1 MRKIIH
7 LLVSFL
13 FERPSYTCCERCGYV
28 YASRQG
34 ACPEC
39 SHLDDEALQQ
49 LIRVRAENRYFV
61 RQMAVIILLML
72 TAIAALFYLND
83 II

>member
-7 LLVSFL
+7 LVVSFL
-13 FERPSYTCCERCGYV
+13 LERRSYTCCARCRYV

-49 LIRVRAENRYFV
+49 LIRVRGENRYFV
-61 RQMAVIILLML
+61 RQMAVIISILLM
-72 TAIAALFYLND
+72 AIVAVFYLKG